1 MQDRE
6 LYQKILGLEEPWG
19 VEDVELLL
27 ESGEIRV
34 RISHPSQTK
43 FCCPECQREL
53 SCYDHGEERLWRHLD
68 SCQFKTYLVA
78 APPRVQCPEH
88 GVKTARVPWAEPGSR
103 FTILFERFAIDLLQ
117 VTQTVK
123 GAQEILRTNWDQTW
137 NVVQRAVARGLDRK
151 QVKDV
156 PRLGIDEKAFRKG
169 QDYITLLVNLDTS
182 TVEAIADGNSTESA
196 NACFS
201 QLSSEQLNS
210 VKAIAMDMSAAFVKA
225 AKESIPLAEEKIV
238 HDRFHIMQMANQS
251 VDQIRRAENKE
262 LLANGDDSLKGT
274 RYLWL
279 TGQENLTAKQS
290 ERFEASYRASLKT
303 GKAWGFKELLRD
315 LWNHDSIPEAKA
327 FFDDWFRRV
336 IRTNLTPLKKV
347 ARAIKERLS
356 NVINYCLLEITNA
369 VAEGLNSK
377 IMSIKRRVGG
387 FRNRENFKTAILFY
401 CGGLDLHPR

>member
-1 MQDRE
+1 
-6 LYQKILGLEEPWG
+6 
-19 VEDVELLL
+19 
-27 ESGEIRV
+27 
-34 RISHPSQTK
+34 
-43 FCCPECQREL
+43 
-53 SCYDHGEERLWRHLD
+53 
-68 SCQFKTYLVA
+68 
-78 APPRVQCPEH
+78 
-88 GVKTARVPWAEPGSR
+88 
-103 FTILFERFAIDLLQ
+103 
-117 VTQTVK
+117 
-123 GAQEILRTNWDQTW
+123 
-137 NVVQRAVARGLDRK
+137 
-151 QVKDV
+151 
-156 PRLGIDEKAFRKG
+156 
-169 QDYITLLVNLDTS
+169 
-182 TVEAIADGNSTESA
+182 
-196 NACFS
+196 
-201 QLSSEQLNS
+201 
-210 VKAIAMDMSAAFVKA
+210 MDMSAAFVKA

-303 GKAWGFKELLRD
+303 GKAWGYKELLRD